1 MSKVRI
7 GLLLAVISFIFSCRG
22 LPAYAGTEK
31 VSEDI
36 MSHSVAIVLKFGYH
50 KARIGSGTLIKHKGM
65 TAVLTAQH
73 VAVVPYVMAG
83 GRLEACSVTGSNE
96 CVDLGGSFMMDTDMS
111 VGTDWAIYPVD
122 KKAFQS
128 VVPARIRKTRA
139 VVGEAIVASG
149 VPQGYVPWLS
159 FGHVASIWKEE
170 GHEIIGVDGFAYFG
184 SSGGGV
190 YDSRGRLIGVVSAI
204 GSGRWGPLEDKVYV
218 TPVHNIP
225 MFN

>member
-1 MSKVRI
+1 
-7 GLLLAVISFIFSCRG
+7 
-22 LPAYAGTEK
+22 
-31 VSEDI
+31 
-36 MSHSVAIVLKFGYH
+36 
-50 KARIGSGTLIKHKGM
+50 
-65 TAVLTAQH
+65 
-73 VAVVPYVMAG
+73 
-83 GRLEACSVTGSNE
+83 
-96 CVDLGGSFMMDTDMS
+96 MDTDMS

-204 GSGRWGPLEDKVYV
+204 GSGRWG
-218 TPVHNIP
+218 H
-225 MFN
+225 